1 MLYSASL
8 SVSMTIS
15 SLYTALRKDSSILKT
30 SKIKPVTNPLLNVA
44 NALMCVFLPWHYL
57 HSSSQVGIVNPMVL
71 PFQTSGTFC
80 KLITVLEYKIQKL
93 SSFKSNENIRKREDG
108 SYYVVSANKASSV
121 TL

>member
-15 SLYTALRKDSSILKT
+15 PLYTALRKDSSILKT
-30 SKIKPVTNPLLNVA
+30 SKINPVTNPLLNVA

-57 HSSSQVGIVNPMVL
+57 HSSSQVGIVNLMVL

-80 KLITVLEYKIQKL
+80 KLITVLEALSLANSNQRIHEPKL
-93 SSFKSNENIRKREDG
+93 IEIWR
-108 SYYVVSANKASSV
+108 Y
-121 TL
+121 